1 MPEPA
6 GTLLN
11 AFQRPEPPSA
21 GSVAVSLTFVPD
33 ILAVTF
39 GATLSTRTTGVNAG
53 QILFAVSCTRT
64 DVVEIG
70 VLLINVRE
78 YVITSG
84 PIAISVLL

>member
-6 GTLLN
+6 GTLLD

-21 GSVAVSLTFVPD
+21 GSVTVSVTVVPD

-39 GATLSTRTTGVNAG
+39 GAMLSTRTTGVNAG
-53 QILFAVSCTRT
+53 QILLAVSWTRT
-64 DVVEIG
+64 DVVESG

-78 YVITSG
+78 YDITSG
-84 PIAISVLL
+84 PTLISVLL